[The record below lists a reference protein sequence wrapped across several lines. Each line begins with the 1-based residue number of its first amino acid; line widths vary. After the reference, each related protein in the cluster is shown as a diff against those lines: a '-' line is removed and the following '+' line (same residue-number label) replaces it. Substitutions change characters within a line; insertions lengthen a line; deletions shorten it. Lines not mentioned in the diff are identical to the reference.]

1 MENFVICQL
10 SLEHKSY
17 WAVKKV
23 NFDLASSSNFRK
35 LQIMEIEELRRDAYD
50 NTKIAK
56 ERMKA
61 IHDRSI
67 LRRELYSGD
76 KVILYSSRLHIFP
89 GKLRSKWT
97 GPYTVKFAYPHGDVI
112 LLNEKNGA

>member
-1 MENFVICQL
+1 
-10 SLEHKSY
+10 
-17 WAVKKV
+17 
-23 NFDLASSSNFRK
+23 
-35 LQIMEIEELRRDAYD
+35 MEIEELRRDAYD

-61 IHDRSI
+61 IHDCSI
-67 LRRELYSGD
+67 LRREFYPGD
-76 KVILYSSRLHIFP
+76 KVLLYSSRLHIFP

-97 GPYTVKFAYPHGDVI
+97 GPYTVKFAYPHGAVI